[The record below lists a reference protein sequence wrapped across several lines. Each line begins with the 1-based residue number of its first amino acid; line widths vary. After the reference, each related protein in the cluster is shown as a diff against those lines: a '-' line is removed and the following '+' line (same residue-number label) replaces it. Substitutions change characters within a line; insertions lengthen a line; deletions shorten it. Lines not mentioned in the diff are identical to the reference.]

1 MQQKNMSFN
10 QDQENILDFHL
21 VDIEDI
27 VPPGANSLF
36 LSCARTLI
44 YMSNRN
50 ATFTEALKLCCGI
63 TSNDLKSDI
72 HLQNLLRIKL
82 CEYMC
87 ENAIGLENSI
97 VCLKDE
103 YSK

>member
-1 MQQKNMSFN
+1 MSCSQN
-10 QDQENILDFHL
+10 HENSVDFVHL
-21 VDIEDI
+21 VDTEDI

-36 LSCARTLI
+36 LACARTII
-44 YMSNRN
+44 YISNKN
-50 ATFTEALKLCCGI
+50 ATFTDALKQCCGI

-72 HLQNLLRIKL
+72 QLQNLLRKKM

-87 ENAIGLENSI
+87 ANAICLEDSS